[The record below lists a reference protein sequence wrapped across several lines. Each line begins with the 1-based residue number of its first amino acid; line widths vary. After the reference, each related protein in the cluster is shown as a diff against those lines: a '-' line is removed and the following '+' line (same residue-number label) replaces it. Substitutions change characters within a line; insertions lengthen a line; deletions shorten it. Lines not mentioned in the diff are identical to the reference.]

1 MQANLKRAGPG
12 GKKKKR
18 DKKKRSASG
27 AMPPPAPPSE
37 KGEDLVFE
45 DPFGDEMIDEA
56 KEMEDIGADEQ
67 MGDAGGTGEA
77 MADAGGEEGAARV
90 WRPGTDKLEEGEYLD
105 YDSRAYTAY
114 HRMQTEWSCLS
125 FDFVRDKL
133 GDHRN
138 RFPATA
144 YMVAGTQAAQAN
156 QNQISVMKLF
166 DLHKTHRDGVEDED
180 SGDDD
185 MDDDDDLD
193 DDASLDVRSIKHQG
207 GVNRIRSMPQQSNIV
222 ATWADT
228 GKVHMWDL
236 QKQLAALDGP
246 PPPGTSSTAPP
257 IFTYEGHA
265 DEGFAMD
272 WSAVAKG
279 RFVSGDCS
287 TGGNINLWQP
297 RESDW
302 AVDPVPFQG
311 HTDSVE
317 DLQWSPT
324 EENVFISCS
333 ADKTVRVWDVRRKT
347 QCMIDIVAHTTDVNV
362 ISWNTSVAYLL
373 VSGSDDGS
381 FKIWDLRN
389 FKADKPVAN
398 FSWHKGPITS
408 VEWHPQDEST
418 LAVGGADNQI
428 TIWDLSLEEDDADG
442 ANAQAAK
449 DAGIEDLPPQLVFV
463 HQGQQDIKEL
473 HFHPQ
478 FKGLIGSTALDGFNV
493 FKPSNI
499 DNEAQPAEKAA

>member
-1 MQANLKRAGPG
+1 MSSKRAASGG
-12 GKKKKR
+12 GKKKKMGG
-18 DKKKRSASG
+18 KKRSG
-27 AMPPPAPPSE
+27 AMPPPAPSS
-37 KGEDLVFE
+37 KEDLVFE
-45 DPFGDEMIDEA
+45 DPFGDEMIDEG
-56 KEMEDIGADEQ
+56 KEMEDAAGDEVMGEGGGADDA
-67 MGDAGGTGEA
+67 MGDAQEDGTS
-77 MADAGGEEGAARV
+77 RV

-105 YDSRAYTAY
+105 YDSRAYTCY

-133 GDHRN
+133 GDQRKK
-138 RFPATA
+138 FPATA

-156 QNQISVMKLF
+156 KNQLSVMKLF
-166 DLHKTHRDGVEDED
+166 DLHKTHKDGVEDED
-180 SGDDD
+180 DDDDD
-185 MDDDDDLD
+185 MEDDDDDLD
-193 DDASLDVRSIKHQG
+193 DDASLEVRSIKHQG

-228 GKVHMWDL
+228 GKVHVWDI
-236 QKQLAALDGP
+236 KNQLAALDGP
-246 PPPGTSSTAPP
+246 PPPGTTPNTPA
-257 IFTYEGHA
+257 IFTYEGHR

-272 WSAVAKG
+272 WSG
-279 RFVSGDCS
+279 VSKARMVTGDCS
-287 TGGNINLWQP
+287 KEGNINLWQP

-302 AVDPVPFQG
+302 MVDQNAFQG

-333 ADKTVRVWDVRRKT
+333 SDKTVRVWDVRRKT
-347 QCMIDIVAHTTDVNV
+347 QCMIDIVAHTADVNV

-398 FSWHKGPITS
+398 FNWHRAPITS
-408 VEWHPQDEST
+408 VEWHPHDEST
-418 LAVGGADNQI
+418 LAVAGADNQI

-442 ANAQAAK
+442 VNAQAAK
-449 DAGIEDLPPQLVFV
+449 EAGIDDLPPQLVFV
-463 HQGQQDIKEL
+463 HQGQTDIKEV

-478 FKGLIGSTALDGFNV
+478 FQGLIGSTAVDGFNV

-499 DNEAQPAEKAA
+499 DNEAQPAESAAAQ